1 MKKLVLIAVMA
12 AGTLAFQSCSSDDNG
27 GGGSNPA
34 DTMVPTRLD
43 YGAEG
48 KEFYVYNDNNYL
60 TKYTDTD
67 GYTYDFT
74 YGGGRLT
81 KVVETYAGS
90 NDRYEYTISYPAA
103 DKVKIIEKDVA
114 NNTTETVDIN
124 INSNGNIVSG
134 PGSFYEYYSN
144 GNLTKMNEYGDIT
157 EYTYNSNLSM
167 IKNVKT
173 AGWVY
178 TYFDI
183 FPLSQSQNLISSIK
197 DEDNDVTN
205 LTYSD
210 YSVDG
215 NLFPKTIN
223 YSSNDEQGKIT
234 VTYQE

>member
-1 MKKLVLIAVMA
+1 PRALCSRPSTPGCHYSFFTAPPTTEIYTLSLHDALPISMKKLVLIAVMA

-103 DKVKIIEKDVA
+103 DKVKIIEKD
-114 NNTTETVDIN
+114 
-124 INSNGNIVSG
+124 
-134 PGSFYEYYSN
+134 
-144 GNLTKMNEYGDIT
+144 
-157 EYTYNSNLSM
+157 
-167 IKNVKT
+167 
-173 AGWVY
+173 
-178 TYFDI
+178 
-183 FPLSQSQNLISSIK
+183 
-197 DEDNDVTN
+197 
-205 LTYSD
+205 
-210 YSVDG
+210 
-215 NLFPKTIN
+215 
-223 YSSNDEQGKIT
+223 
-234 VTYQE
+234 